1 MVQISSSEMA
11 EIAERRVGSTLAG
24 KWRLDRVLGA
34 GGMATVYAA
43 THINNGRVAAI
54 KLLHP
59 ELAANTEVRK
69 RFAREGYIANKVG
82 HPAAVAVLDDGV
94 AEDGSAFLV
103 MDLLVG
109 QSLYDR
115 AKSAPSGVL
124 DESEVLFVADAVL
137 DVLAA
142 AHVQGIIHR
151 DLKPDNIFVTADGK
165 IHVLD
170 FGIARMVERPDGD
183 EPTQT
188 GLLIG
193 TPAYMPPEQAL
204 GRSKQ
209 VDARSDVWALGAI
222 LFTMLTGRH
231 VHDGETPA
239 EALLGAMTAHAPPL
253 ASVLPAVSPAV
264 AGLIDRALANE
275 PEARWPNARA
285 MQQAVREARTT
296 ATKGARHTLRR
307 RQLRRGVLLL
317 ALAVGGFALAT
328 SLLAPARVRNLG
340 DAMTSIVPVRVGADA
355 GTIAPSDAAAPRAQS
370 APPAPRPTPVTHPK
384 GLPRARTVR

>member
-1 MVQISSSEMA
+1 MVPVSSSEMTELA
-11 EIAERRVGSTLAG
+11 EQRVGSTLAG

-94 AEDGSAFLV
+94 ADDGSAFLV

-115 AKSAPSGVL
+115 AKSARDGVL
-124 DESEVLFVADAVL
+124 GESEALSIADAVL

-151 DLKPDNIFVTADGK
+151 DLKPVNIFVTADGK
-165 IHVLD
+165 VHVLD
-170 FGIARMVERPDGD
+170 FGIARLVERPDG
-183 EPTQT
+183 EQATQT
-188 GLLIG
+188 GLLMG

-209 VDARSDVWALGAI
+209 IDARSDVWALGAI

-264 AGLIDRALANE
+264 AGLIDRALASD

-296 ATKGARHTLRR
+296 ATTGARHVLRR
-307 RQLRRGVLLL
+307 RRLRRGVLLL

-328 SLLAPARVRNLG
+328 SLLAPARMRNLG

-355 GTIAPSDAAAPRAQS
+355 GAIAPSDASAPRVQS
-370 APPAPRPTPVTHPK
+370 TSSALRPPPHPK
-384 GLPRARTVR
+384 APPRARTVH